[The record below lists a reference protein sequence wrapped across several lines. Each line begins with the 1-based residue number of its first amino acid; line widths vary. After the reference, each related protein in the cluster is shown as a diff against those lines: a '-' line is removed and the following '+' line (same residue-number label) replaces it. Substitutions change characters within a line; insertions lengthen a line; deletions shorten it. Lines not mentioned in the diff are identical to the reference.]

1 MLTHIKLLSDSIS
14 HVKFIS
20 YDGKYPNLC
29 RGKLTLEIDGEKV
42 TFSPPVFFK
51 PNNSMYRSFW
61 SSGGGLN
68 PNYEGT
74 YQGEWVIDIK
84 EIPEQYRKYAYE
96 IDRVFNKNVEY
107 GCCGGCI

>member
-42 TFSPPVFFK
+42 TFSPP
-51 PNNSMYRSFW
+51 SF
-61 SSGGGLN
+61 L
-68 PNYEGT
+68 
-74 YQGEWVIDIK
+74 
-84 EIPEQYRKYAYE
+84 
-96 IDRVFNKNVEY
+96 
-107 GCCGGCI
+107 